1 MWCLHRRPSSYPQRC
16 RWFQGGC
23 QSLFSFPWSWSL
35 DQDAGTWPKLDQSLL
50 FSGILE
56 THPFLLEWQNGKMG
70 DVSSGTADT
79 MGLAPRRK
87 LICGRGKCSSHS
99 EKQGQN
105 EERVQMTF
113 TSSSELF
120 GAVLCLFLVTGAST
134 LSMWPKR
141 LSVEVLVMYS
151 PNTLANALLWLHF
164 FLPYLF
170 LPSLALKSCLKVFA
184 PPPLR
189 KEANFLKMSD
199 LPESIHI

>member
-1 MWCLHRRPSSYPQRC
+1 MLAHDPSWTNHCS
-16 RWFQGGC
+16 
-23 QSLFSFPWSWSL
+23 SLGFL
-35 DQDAGTWPKLDQSLL
+35 KHTL
-50 FSGILE
+50 F
-56 THPFLLEWQNGKMG
+56 FLNGKMAKWEMWAQG
-70 DVSSGTADT
+70 LSDT
-79 MGLAPRRK
+79 MVLAPRRK
-87 LICGRGKCSSHS
+87 LICGRGKCSCHS

-134 LSMWPKR
+134 LSMWPKL
-141 LSVEVLVMYS
+141 LSVEVLVMYT
-151 PNTLANALLWLHF
+151 PNILANALLWLHF